1 MPARVCAPDRTDERA
16 LTATRARQCFVESSI
31 SAGVKLGS
39 RRLNLGLRTE
49 DALRF
54 AYGGSSWPQDMR
66 LDAVCAARRP
76 VPLSPEG
83 VAELL
88 RSGAKKFTNAADV
101 EVVAELYR
109 DFFGSVASTVPRLD
123 FSGLQWTDEEAVG
136 LGSLLPRYSALTSV
150 DLSKNRVGGAGAAAI
165 VSVLRGSTSL
175 KQVLVLGSS
184 RNGVVP
190 PPIQWIP

>member
-1 MPARVCAPDRTDERA
+1 M
-16 LTATRARQCFVESSI
+16 ESSI